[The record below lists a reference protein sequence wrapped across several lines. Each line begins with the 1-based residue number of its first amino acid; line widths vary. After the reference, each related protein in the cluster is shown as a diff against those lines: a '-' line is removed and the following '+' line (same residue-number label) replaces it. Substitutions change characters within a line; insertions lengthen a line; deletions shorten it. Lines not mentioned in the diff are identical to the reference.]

1 MGIPRTLEPEVMD
14 TVEEAEGYD
23 SMDHSEVNRV
33 FVDDLLKAA
42 ASHQLSDPCRVLDLG
57 TGTALIPIELC
68 NRGEQWKVCA
78 VDLAE
83 EMLKVGQRNVDA
95 AGFGDRIE
103 LLLADAKSLS
113 ESRGPFDA
121 VMSNSIVHHIPEP
134 LSVIRVM
141 KELLKPG
148 GLLLIRDL
156 LRPDSDSEVERLV
169 DLYADGATDH
179 QRQMFRESLHA
190 ALTIDEVG
198 AMLDEVGFPRTWLR
212 QTTDRH
218 WTINSAWA
226 DDSALHE

>member
-23 SMDHSEVNRV
+23 SMDHSAVNRI
-33 FVDDLLKAA
+33 FVDDLLESAVR
-42 ASHQLSDPCRVLDLG
+42 HELPDPCTVLDLG

-68 NRGEQWKVCA
+68 KRGQRWRVCA

-83 EMLKVGQRNVDA
+83 EMLKVGRRNVDA
-95 AGFGDRIE
+95 AGFSDRIE

-113 ESRGPFDA
+113 ESREPFDA

-134 LSVIRVM
+134 LSVMKVM
-141 KELLKPG
+141 KDLLKPG

-156 LRPDSDSEVERLV
+156 LRPESDAEVEHLV
-169 DLYADGATDH
+169 DMYADGATEH

-190 ALTIDEVG
+190 ALTVDEVG
-198 AMLDEVGFPRTWLR
+198 AMMDEVDLSRTWLR

-218 WTINSAWA
+218 WTINSGWSQERA
-226 DDSALHE
+226 S